1 MAAAPEH
8 GAGPVKRALLIGLL
22 LIPLLLIGAL
32 LALLGTRAGNLWL
45 LDRAGPY
52 LPGELSVE
60 EWRGNLLSGVDVGAL
75 NYRQGD
81 AEQTLA
87 VALNDLHLEL
97 APGELLGG
105 WLVIQAVRAE
115 QVTLTLP
122 AGAAGGTGR
131 AALRAA
137 GQPDAAP
144 GRARGDPVGGP
155 LHPGRRSAAAHRPY
169 RGPRAGRLAQA
180 QPAPRRPE
188 RGRHPPARQSQRPV
202 KRPL

>member
-1 MAAAPEH
+1 M
-8 GAGPVKRALLIGLL
+8 KRALLIGLL

-97 APGELLGG
+97 APG
-105 WLVIQAVRAE
+105 
-115 QVTLTLP
+115 
-122 AGAAGGTGR
+122 
-131 AALRAA
+131 
-137 GQPDAAP
+137 
-144 GRARGDPVGGP
+144 
-155 LHPGRRSAAAHRPY
+155 
-169 RGPRAGRLAQA
+169 
-180 QPAPRRPE
+180 
-188 RGRHPPARQSQRPV
+188 
-202 KRPL
+202 